1 MESQIYAL
9 RTTAKRED
17 QVIDFIDSNVKK
29 KKLQIFSVV
38 RIHGMSSYV
47 FIEAASEDD
56 ARQSFMGVPY
66 AKGLLPKP
74 LNFSEIEPMLEQV
87 KTPVH
92 IQVKDIVEIIQGPF
106 KRNKARVKK
115 IDDAK
120 DEVVVELL
128 EAAIPIPITIK
139 IEWVRVIRRDTED
152 ESGAAQLEKKEAEEE
167 NRFL

>member
-1 MESQIYAL
+1 MDSQIYAL

-17 QVIDFIDSNVKK
+17 QVIDFMDSNVQK
-29 KKLQIFSVV
+29 KKLEVYAIIK
-38 RIHGMSSYV
+38 IHGMSGYV

-56 ARQSFMGVPY
+56 ARQAFLGVPY

-74 LNFSEIEPMLEQV
+74 LEYREIEPMLEQI
-87 KTPVH
+87 KTPIN

-106 KRNKARVKK
+106 KRNKAKIKK
-115 IDDAK
+115 INEGK

-139 IEWVRVIRRDTED
+139 MDWVRVIRRDTED
-152 ESGAAQLEKKEAEEE
+152 ESGALQQQIENEKPE
-167 NRFL
+167 

>member
-1 MESQIYAL
+1 MESKIYAL

-17 QVIDFIDSNVKK
+17 QVIDFVDSNVVK
-29 KKLQIFSVV
+29 KKLEVYAIVKV
-38 RIHGMSSYV
+38 YGMSGYV

-56 ARQSFMGVPY
+56 ARQAFTGVPY

-74 LNFSEIEPMLEQV
+74 LEFSEIEPMLEQV
-87 KTPVH
+87 KTPVNM
-92 IQVKDIVEIIQGPF
+92 QVKDIVEIIQGPF

-115 IDDAK
+115 IDEAK

-139 IEWVRVIRRDTED
+139 ADWVRVIRRDTED
-152 ESGAAQLEKKEAEEE
+152 ESGALKHQMEDLD
-167 NRFL
+167 